1 MKKKNTWMVALTGV
15 VLGAAGILLMLK
27 GNPGNMGFCIACFLR
42 DTAGALKLHQAPV
55 VQYVRPEI
63 IGLILGSFL
72 LSLGTREY
80 KARGGSSPLTR
91 FVLGFIVMVGALVF
105 LGCPLRMVL
114 RMAAGDLNAWIGLI
128 GFVAGVAIG
137 TVFISKGFSLGRTY
151 NLNQVEGSILPI
163 FQIVLLA
170 MVASSSAL
178 LVFSEKGPGSM
189 HAPIVLSLVL
199 ALVVGALAQ
208 RSRICQ
214 AGGFRDL
221 FMLKDMHL
229 LWGNVAIVVVGM
241 IYSLIVNKFNLSL
254 YHQPV
259 AHSQWLWNIL
269 GLLIVG
275 FGSVLLGGCP
285 MRQLVLT
292 GTGNVDSAITVIG
305 FVVGAAFCHNLGLAS
320 GADIYQEG
328 TDIVTGGGTTPNG
341 RIATIICIVLLFIIA
356 AVYTKKQKKAVGR

>member
-1 MKKKNTWMVALTGV
+1 
-15 VLGAAGILLMLK
+15 
-27 GNPGNMGFCIACFLR
+27 
-42 DTAGALKLHQAPV
+42 
-55 VQYVRPEI
+55 
-63 IGLILGSFL
+63 
-72 LSLGTREY
+72 
-80 KARGGSSPLTR
+80 
-91 FVLGFIVMVGALVF
+91 
-105 LGCPLRMVL
+105 MVL

-320 GADIYQEG
+320 GADAYEEG
-328 TDIVTGGGTTPNG
+328 TNIVTGGGTTPNG

-356 AVYTKKQKKAVGR
+356 AVYTKKQKKTVGR